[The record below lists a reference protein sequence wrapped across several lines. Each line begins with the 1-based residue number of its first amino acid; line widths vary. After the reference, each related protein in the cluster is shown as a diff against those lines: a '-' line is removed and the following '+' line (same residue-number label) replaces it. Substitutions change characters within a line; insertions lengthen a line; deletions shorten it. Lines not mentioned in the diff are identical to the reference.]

1 MSNPPG
7 DSLPSEQTGARIND
21 LSIEVATIN
30 GSGSQ
35 TANQVLM
42 RTIFQMGVPV
52 SGKNIFPS
60 NIAGLPTYFQ
70 IRAHHAGYSARKQD
84 VDLMI
89 CMNPETAKA
98 DAAKLGP
105 GSLLVFDESLKLG
118 GLCPDLLEF
127 PVPFQQ
133 IVTKCCPD
141 PKLHKLVKNM
151 VYVGV
156 TAQILGL
163 DPEEARKALS
173 KQLGGKPRA
182 IEVNEAAILAGFSWA
197 QENLPVQHHFRILR
211 DEQTKGQLIIDGNSA
226 CALGALFAGVS
237 VVAWYPITPS
247 SSLVETLIDYADR
260 FRMDPDSGRRDLAIV
275 QMEDEL
281 ASAGVLMG
289 AGWAGARAMTATS
302 GPGISLM
309 SEMIGLGYFT
319 EVPAVFVDV
328 QRIGPSTGLPTRTSQ
343 GDITLCAHCSH
354 GDTRHICLYPATM
367 EECFRFT
374 YDAFD
379 LAERFQTPVFVVS
392 DLDLGMQSWICDP
405 FDYPEKPLDRGKVL
419 DQQQLAEI
427 QDWGRYKD
435 VDGDGIC
442 YRTLPG
448 TPGGKGAYFTRGS
461 GHNAQAQYT
470 EIPADYVA
478 LMDRLRRKVENAKA
492 FVPGPLI
499 TGTGP
504 SRGLM
509 AFGSSDPA
517 VLEAMALLESEMD
530 LATRYLRIRALP
542 FGDEVEAFLGEMEV
556 VYVVEQNRDG
566 QMAGL
571 LKEAF
576 PAHAGKL
583 RSVLYYDSLP
593 ITARAVTD
601 VIAEWEKGRAS

>member
-1 MSNPPG
+1 MLTTSG
-7 DSLPSEQTGARIND
+7 DTHPSEQAAVRIND

-52 SGKNIFPS
+52 SGKNMFPS

-70 IRAHHAGYSARKQD
+70 IRAHHRGYTARKRD
-84 VDLMI
+84 VDLLI

-98 DAAKLGP
+98 DTAKLDP

-118 GLCPDLLEF
+118 GLGRDLLEF

-163 DPEEARKALS
+163 DPEEARKALG
-173 KQLGGKPRA
+173 KQLAGKPKA
-182 IEVNEAAILAGFSWA
+182 IEVNEAAILGGYNWA
-197 QENLPVQHHFRILR
+197 QENLPRQDRFRIER
-211 DEQTKGQLIIDGNSA
+211 DNQTSGQLIIDGNSA

-247 SSLVETLIDYADR
+247 SSVVETLIDYADQ
-260 FRMDPDSGRRDLAIV
+260 FRKDPETGKRDIAIV

-281 ASAGVLMG
+281 ASAGVVMG

-309 SEMIGLGYFT
+309 SEIIGLGYFT
-319 EVPAVFVDV
+319 ECPSVFVDV
-328 QRIGPSTGLPTRTSQ
+328 QRVGPSTGLPTRTSQ
-343 GDITLCAHCSH
+343 GDITLCAKCSH

-379 LAERFQTPVFVVS
+379 LAERFQTPIFVVS
-392 DLDLGMQSWICDP
+392 DLDLGMQDWMCTP
-405 FDYPEKPLDRGKVL
+405 FEYPDKPLDRGKVL
-419 DQQQLAEI
+419 DQKQLAEVE
-427 QDWGRYKD
+427 DWGRDKD

-461 GHNAQAQYT
+461 GHNPYAQYT
-470 EIPADYVA
+470 EKPADFVA
-478 LMDRLRRKVENAKA
+478 LMDRLLAKYENAKTS
-492 FVPGPLI
+492 VPGPI
-499 TGTGP
+499 VTGEDSKVGII
-504 SRGLM
+504 
-509 AFGSSDPA
+509 AFGSSHSA
-517 VLEAMALLESEMD
+517 VLEAMDLLDAENG
-530 LATRYLRIRALP
+530 LKTRYLRLRALP
-542 FGDEVEAFLGEMEV
+542 FADEVEAFLEEMEV
-556 VYVVEQNRDG
+556 IYIVEQNRDA

-571 LKEAF
+571 LMEAF
-576 PAHAGKL
+576 PACAAKF
-583 RSVLYYDSLP
+583 RSVLHYDSLP
-593 ITARAVTD
+593 ITARSITD
-601 VIAEWEKGRAS
+601 QIIGFGK

>member
-1 MSNPPG
+1 MLTSPG
-7 DSLPSEQTGARIND
+7 DPSPSGQTGARIND
-21 LSIEVATIN
+21 LSIEVATVN

-35 TANQVLM
+35 TANLVLM
-42 RTIFQMGVPV
+42 RTLFRMGVSV
-52 SGKNIFPS
+52 SGKNMFPS
-60 NIAGLPTYFQ
+60 NIAGLPTWFQ
-70 IRAHHAGYSARKQD
+70 IRVHHKGYTARKQD

-105 GSLLVFDESLKLG
+105 GSLLLFDESLKLG
-118 GLCPDLLEF
+118 GLRSDLVEF
-127 PVPFQQ
+127 SVPFQQ
-133 IVTKCCPD
+133 IVTACCPD

-156 TAQILGL
+156 TAQILGF
-163 DPEEARKALS
+163 DPEEARQALS
-173 KQLGGKPRA
+173 KQLAGKPKA

-197 QENLPVQHHFRILR
+197 QANLPVQERFRIVR

-247 SSLVETLIDYADR
+247 SSLVETLMDYADR
-260 FRMDPDSGRRDLAIV
+260 FRIDPDTGKHNLAIV

-319 EVPAVFVDV
+319 EIPAVFVDV
-328 QRIGPSTGLPTRTSQ
+328 QRTGPSTGLPTRTSQ
-343 GDITLCAHCSH
+343 GDITLCATCSH
-354 GDTRHICLYPATM
+354 GDARHICLYPATM

-379 LAERFQTPVFVVS
+379 LAERFQTPIFVVS
-392 DLDLGMQSWICDP
+392 DLDLGMQDWMCQP
-405 FDYPEKPLDRGKVL
+405 FEYPEKPLDRGKVL
-419 DQQQLAEI
+419 NEQQLAEI

-461 GHNAQAQYT
+461 GHNPYAQYT
-470 EIPADYVA
+470 EKPADYVA
-478 LMDRLRRKVENAKA
+478 LMDRLRRKIDNAKSIL
-492 FVPGPLI
+492 PGPIL
-499 TGTGP
+499 TGKG
-504 SRGLM
+504 SKRGVV
-509 AFGSSDPA
+509 AFGSSHPA
-517 VLEAMALLESEMD
+517 VVEARDLLETEAGLDTS
-530 LATRYLRIRALP
+530 YLRLRALP
-542 FGDEVEAFLGEMEV
+542 FADEVGAFLEEMEV

-571 LKEAF
+571 LMEAF
-576 PAHAGKL
+576 PMSAGKL

-593 ITARAVTD
+593 ITARAVAD
-601 VIAEWEKGRAS
+601 LILGFEN